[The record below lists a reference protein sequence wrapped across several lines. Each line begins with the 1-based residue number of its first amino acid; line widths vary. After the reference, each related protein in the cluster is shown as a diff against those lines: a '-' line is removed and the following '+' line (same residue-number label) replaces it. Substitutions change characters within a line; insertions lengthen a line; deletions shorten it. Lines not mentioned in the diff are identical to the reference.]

1 MSLKH
6 YSIKASKSDNGRQVT
21 IEITYMPSQ
30 KPRITLRID
39 ETDIDNLEEW
49 AKEEFLTVP
58 QLARVI
64 VKRAIAEWLS
74 DKNQQK
80 NLSLK
85 SKEES

>member
-1 MSLKH
+1 
-6 YSIKASKSDNGRQVT
+6 
-21 IEITYMPSQ
+21 MPSQ

-39 ETDIDNLEEW
+39 ETDIKNLEEW

-64 VKRAIAEWLS
+64 VKRALAEWEAS
-74 DKNQQK
+74 KNQQK
-80 NLSLK
+80 PPSPK